1 MEGEYLVRDASETQA
16 LGQSFAAV
24 VAAPAV
30 IHLQGELGAGKT
42 TFIQGMV
49 RGLGTDVAVLSPT
62 YTLVEEYTTEKGRV
76 HHLDLYRIG
85 SPEEVENLGLRDR
98 CGAEDI
104 VLIEWPDRGGQAVP
118 IPTWKV
124 SLEYLDTGRSVS
136 IAKTRE

>member
-1 MEGEYLVRDASETQA
+1 MEGEYQVRDANETQA

-24 VAAPAV
+24 VTAPAM
-30 IHLQGELGAGKT
+30 IHFQGDLGAGKT

-49 RGLGTDVAVLSPT
+49 RGFGTDVAVLSPT
-62 YTLVEEYTTEKGRV
+62 YTLVEEYTTKKGRV
-76 HHLDLYRIG
+76 HHLDLYRISG
-85 SPEEVENLGLRDR
+85 PEEVESLGLRDR
-98 CGAEDI
+98 CGPEDI
-104 VLIEWPDRGGQAVP
+104 VLIEWPDRGGHAVP